1 MSKQS
6 SASARTGPTPLPAG
20 RRGSAL
26 RRLAGL
32 ASLALTLPGCQSITG
47 SQRLSQVRMIDA
59 SPDAP
64 GLDMYKGSA
73 VLAYNLGLGTV
84 TSYVPVT
91 PGGFPIIA
99 ETAGTRQQLV
109 TASGTFLADSQ
120 YTALIGNF
128 ASNLQELILKDQ
140 SIPAPNGEISLR
152 IIDQST
158 RAGAIDLYLVP
169 AGSTIP
175 QVTAFATGL
184 IFNSNTGY
192 LNLPTGTYT
201 LVIVPAASAPTTKSA
216 TFYTGP
222 AVIYPAGSARTLV
235 LIDSATTTPSIRLV
249 TATDYDPL

>member
-1 MSKQS
+1 MSNQS
-6 SASARTGPTPLPAG
+6 SATARTGPTPLPAG
-20 RRGSAL
+20 RHSSA
-26 RRLAGL
+26 LAGL
-32 ASLALTLPGCQSITG
+32 ALFALTLAGCQSITG

-64 GLDMYKGSA
+64 GLDMYQGSA

-84 TSYVPVT
+84 TSYVPIT

-109 TASGTFLADSQ
+109 TASGTFLADGQ

-169 AGSTIP
+169 AGSTIT

-222 AVIYPAGSARTLV
+222 AVIYPAGSAKTLV